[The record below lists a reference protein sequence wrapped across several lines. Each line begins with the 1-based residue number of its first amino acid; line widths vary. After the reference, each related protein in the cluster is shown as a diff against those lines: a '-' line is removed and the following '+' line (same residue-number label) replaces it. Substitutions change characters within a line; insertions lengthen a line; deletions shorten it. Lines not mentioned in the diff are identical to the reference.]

1 MFSRSKC
8 KALIQQY
15 KHAWVFLY
23 VLIYMPWFYYLERH
37 ITANSDFHVIHA
49 ALDDYIPFIEYFIIP
64 YLLWFAFIVV
74 TFLWFF
80 FNDVSG
86 FYKMAAFL
94 FTGMTIF
101 LIISTLYPNGLDLRP
116 VQFERDNIFVDM
128 VKMLYKADTPT
139 NVLPSIHVF
148 NSLAIHAGLCR
159 YATIHKQ
166 KIWRNGSF
174 VLCLLICMS
183 TLFLKQHSFLDVAA
197 AIVLFMIVS
206 WITNILSRKRTTK

>member
-101 LIISTLYPNGLDLRP
+101 LIISTLSGRFSLNGT
-116 VQFERDNIFVDM
+116 IF
-128 VKMLYKADTPT
+128 L
-139 NVLPSIHVF
+139 
-148 NSLAIHAGLCR
+148 
-159 YATIHKQ
+159 
-166 KIWRNGSF
+166 
-174 VLCLLICMS
+174 
-183 TLFLKQHSFLDVAA
+183 
-197 AIVLFMIVS
+197 
-206 WITNILSRKRTTK
+206 